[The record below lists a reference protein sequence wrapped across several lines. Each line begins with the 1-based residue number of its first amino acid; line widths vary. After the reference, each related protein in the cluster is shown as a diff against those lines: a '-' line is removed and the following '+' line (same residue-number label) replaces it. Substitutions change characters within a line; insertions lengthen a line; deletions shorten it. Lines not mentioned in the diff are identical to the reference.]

1 MLRTICSVVSVSL
14 LESCDRP
21 LASPKAKP
29 MLPPIR
35 KPTLAR
41 QKLTQMLR
49 TSSPDSSSFQPASA
63 TSLGAGST
71 RAGTKP
77 VTLATCQITM
87 MASGTIHWI
96 RPSTRG
102 RLQCADE
109 RKAVDQAHD
118 CDACC
123 CGRYS
128 LPMVSPNGPVLTR
141 IGVTLL
147 GCSSDSSGNTSS
159 AKR

>member
-1 MLRTICSVVSVSL
+1 
-14 LESCDRP
+14 
-21 LASPKAKP
+21 

-77 VTLATCQITM
+77 VTQATCQISDDGERHDPLDQ
-87 MASGTIHWI
+87 AIDA
-96 RPSTRG
+96 RQAQAARTRG
-102 RLQCADE
+102 RLSIRLMIAT
-109 RKAVDQAHD
+109 
-118 CDACC
+118 
-123 CGRYS
+123 
-128 LPMVSPNGPVLTR
+128 P
-141 IGVTLL
+141 
-147 GCSSDSSGNTSS
+147 
-159 AKR
+159 

>member
-1 MLRTICSVVSVSL
+1 MPNHRMTSGISARCGMLRTICSVVSVSL

-29 MLPPIR
+29 MPPPIR

-77 VTLATCQITM
+77 VTQ
-87 MASGTIHWI
+87 
-96 RPSTRG
+96 
-102 RLQCADE
+102 ADLP
-109 RKAVDQAHD
+109 DQ
-118 CDACC
+118 
-123 CGRYS
+123 R
-128 LPMVSPNGPVLTR
+128 
-141 IGVTLL
+141 
-147 GCSSDSSGNTSS
+147 
-159 AKR
+159 